1 MKSLALLSLVFLIVI
16 SCGTKQSSDKKT
28 EPLSENERL
37 ELILGEFNT
46 LYQELLT
53 FKETQDFKTYGF
65 GSEGSNSNWLYKV
78 EKLKNNPD
86 SKLLLK
92 EKGIVPEDLEKLGL
106 AYAVSEG
113 HETEITKMFNELFKK
128 ALHSKPIESK

>member
-1 MKSLALLSLVFLIVI
+1 MKNLALLPLIFLITI
-16 SCGTKQSSDKKT
+16 SCGTQQNSEKKT
-28 EPLSENERL
+28 APLSENERL

-53 FKETQDFKTYGF
+53 FKETPDFKTYGF
-65 GSEGSNSNWLYKV
+65 GSEGSNSTWLYDV
-78 EKLKNNPD
+78 EKLKSKPD

-106 AYAVSEG
+106 AYALSEG
-113 HETEITKMFNELFKK
+113 QETEVTKMFNKLFQK

>member
-1 MKSLALLSLVFLIVI
+1 MKNSTLLSLIFLITI
-16 SCGTKQSSDKKT
+16 SCGTNQRSEKKM

-37 ELILGEFNT
+37 ELVLSEFNT

-53 FKETQDFKTYGF
+53 FKDTQDFKTYGF
-65 GSEGSNSNWLYKV
+65 GSEGSNSVWLDKV
-78 EKLKNNPD
+78 ENLKNNPD
-86 SKLLLK
+86 SKLFLK
-92 EKGIVPEDLEKLGL
+92 KGIVPEDLEKLGL

-113 HETEITKMFNELFKK
+113 QETEVTKMFNELFKK